1 MNNRLME
8 LKKKIFY
15 GDHSDEQWKKIND
28 EVTEEL
34 AKATEQEREEFL
46 DSGAGDLLAQIME
59 YMD

>member
-1 MNNRLME
+1 MNSRLGA

-15 GDHSDEQWKKIND
+15 GNHSNEQWKKIND
-28 EVTEEL
+28 EVSEEFL
-34 AKATEQEREEFL
+34 KATNQEREEFL

>member
-15 GDHSDEQWKKIND
+15 GNHSDEQWEKIND
-28 EVTEEL
+28 EVAEEL

-46 DSGAGDLLAQIME
+46 DSGAGDLLAQIIE
-59 YMD
+59 YIN